1 MDDRSYQY
9 SNVKRV
15 GENKGKFYYNIEFRD
30 RLYAKPDFF
39 PKSNRKY
46 ESGFLTAQ
54 ARDEGNWK

>member
-30 RLYAKPDFF
+30 RLYAKENMVKSKM
-39 PKSNRKY
+39 PK
-46 ESGFLTAQ
+46 
-54 ARDEGNWK
+54 

>member
-46 ESGFLTAQ
+46 KSLP
-54 ARDEGNWK
+54 